1 MDAKEQ
7 LKDDVRAGRV
17 SVDRLV
23 DLIFTLQQRIA
34 ELEKKLAAA
43 SSPTTKVAEPY
54 SMKAEEKRQQARH
67 PKKLKPKKHRK
78 RGRIATQEKIAR
90 AERTENVFPEGMSE
104 NDCKLSHTRPVWRL
118 EQGRAV
124 LM

>member
-17 SVDRLV
+17 SVDRLI

-43 SSPTTKVAEPY
+43 SSPTIKVDEPY
-54 SMKAEEKRQQARH
+54 SMKAEEKRQPAPQ
-67 PKKLKPKKHRK
+67 PS
-78 RGRIATQEKIAR
+78 G
-90 AERTENVFPEGMSE
+90 
-104 NDCKLSHTRPVWRL
+104 
-118 EQGRAV
+118 
-124 LM
+124 